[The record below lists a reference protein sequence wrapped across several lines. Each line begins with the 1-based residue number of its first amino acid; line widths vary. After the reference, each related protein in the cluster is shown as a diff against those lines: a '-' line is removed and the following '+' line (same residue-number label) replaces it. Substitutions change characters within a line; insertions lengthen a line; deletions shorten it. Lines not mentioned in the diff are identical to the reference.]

1 VILNRFVNATDGNV
15 NDGDESKMYISVP
28 RMKCDNAA
36 TITTTTKIHPV
47 INTNPHP
54 VINQDALSKADESA
68 FSISVVRVRYPIDQL
83 HYIND
88 IHHHSSTLNHPS
100 TISEWHTRCGNK
112 ITCSVLVGRWE
123 KDGKGER
130 SPSDNEA
137 DRRFDT

>member
-1 VILNRFVNATDGNV
+1 MILNRFVNATDGNV

-68 FSISVVRVRYPIDQL
+68 FSISVVRVRYPIDQP
-83 HYIND
+83 HYINANTTTQYQQ
-88 IHHHSSTLNHPS
+88 HQ
-100 TISEWHTRCGNK
+100 
-112 ITCSVLVGRWE
+112 
-123 KDGKGER
+123 
-130 SPSDNEA
+130 
-137 DRRFDT
+137 